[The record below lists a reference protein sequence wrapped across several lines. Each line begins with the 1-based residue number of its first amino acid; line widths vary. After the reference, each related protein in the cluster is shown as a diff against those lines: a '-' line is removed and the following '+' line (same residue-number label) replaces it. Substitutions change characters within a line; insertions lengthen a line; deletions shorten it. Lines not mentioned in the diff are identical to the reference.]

1 MIRKDFIRL
10 TGCLLLLTSMT
21 GCSVE
26 SESWVNPSRVEVHDD
41 QFTDT
46 IQTDKID
53 DGVVRAIASYHYR
66 YGNGPL
72 QAAISYDP
80 ASRINTK
87 DKATRAAN
95 FLKTGLMQNGVKT
108 VNVAV
113 AASPATGDVSTT
125 LVTFPAIT
133 ATAPQDCG
141 MMPGYEQATADVQN
155 NANDK
160 PVYRIGCTVES
171 LLARQIARP
180 SDLLGKDGFD
190 GPSDGRR
197 QERVLSTRGYYG
209 DKPNGTLQGESAS
222 EN

>member
-10 TGCLLLLTSMT
+10 TGCLLLITSMT

-72 QAAISYDP
+72 QAAVSYDP
-80 ASRINTK
+80 ASRSNTK
-87 DKATRAAN
+87 DKAIRAAN
-95 FLKTGLMQNGVKT
+95 FLKAGLIQDGVQT

-113 AASPATGDVSTT
+113 TASPATGDVSTT

-133 ATAPQDCG
+133 ATAPQGCDT
-141 MMPGYEQATADVQN
+141 MPGYEQPTEVQN

-171 LLARQIARP
+171 LLARQVARP
-180 SDLLGKDGFD
+180 SDLLGKDGFE
-190 GPSDGRR
+190 GHSDGRR

-209 DKPNGTLQGESAS
+209 DKPNSQLQGESAS
-222 EN
+222 SN